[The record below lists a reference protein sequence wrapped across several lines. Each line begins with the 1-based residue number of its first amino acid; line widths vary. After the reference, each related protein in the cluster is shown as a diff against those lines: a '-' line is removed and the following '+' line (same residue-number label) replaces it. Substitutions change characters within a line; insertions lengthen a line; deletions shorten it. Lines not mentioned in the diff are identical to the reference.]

1 MRAPSR
7 LSSCNA
13 RPTTALS
20 SHHITQCQAKCK
32 NHPLMATQSTQRP
45 PLRATVYSQYD
56 SLFTYGS
63 GRTLGRTKA
72 QTLETNKLL
81 RLHALC
87 GARTVSGL
95 YIRVAVSR
103 WESDTS
109 TRPRRDTD
117 TDRATHRSPGK
128 SRNGKRPRT
137 LFVGLRLTASF
148 KGVRSLAVQRTQWS
162 LSTAF

>member
-95 YIRVAVSR
+95 YRVAVVSR
-103 WESDTS
+103 LGVGH
-109 TRPRRDTD
+109 PA
-117 TDRATHRSPGK
+117 ATHPRTADRPATAPLTGGRAGK
-128 SRNGKRPRT
+128 SEKRPHT
-137 LFVGLRLTASF
+137 LFVGLRLTHLL
-148 KGVRSLAVQRTQWS
+148 KGYGHSPYSVHSGV
-162 LSTAF
+162 